1 MLQFFL
7 RSRWK
12 GVSVFASSLLL
23 SACNF
28 NLANS
33 PFDGIRSF
41 NNSNNSNQLTMIV
54 LDSSDRAFA
63 REMVTFLGRNKVQV
77 LTKNS
82 TAGEMVQV
90 INRSSYEQYLAYLA
104 NQHGYASWSE
114 WQQQPAE
121 PVLLEELREVP
132 DDSFRAATTTNTGVA
147 AKAQAGSDVSSQV
160 SAQANSSEANV
171 EGVGKKTLEDLPAH
185 TERFD
190 FAKFWAVYPNVKIR
204 QQVLQV
210 WNPEQDPTGFKTLFQ
225 GAHATATWLN
235 SAELRSFLKFGLF
248 GTGVGIMSQEQ
259 WLALQA
265 AVPNHQL
272 LEFTP
277 AIEGC
282 REELS
287 FTCVARY
294 VPTLRVTNINTQTKA
309 LSVFPN
315 NGVVAQ
321 EAFIVSINTELLIP
335 GAGVIQLNDMSQN
348 DYVSNQYTPLASI
361 NRNSLLLTTAYK
373 DLSRKIATKVVFV
386 YNNQKIGDR
395 QQWQQLK

>member
-7 RSRWK
+7 RNKWWGCST
-12 GVSVFASSLLL
+12 VASSLLL

-33 PFDGIRSF
+33 PFDGIPSF
-41 NNSNNSNQLTMIV
+41 NNSNNINQLQVIA
-54 LDSSDRAFA
+54 LESSDKGFA
-63 REMVTFLGRNKVQV
+63 REMMSFLGRNKVQV

-82 TAGEMVQV
+82 TPNELLSV
-90 INRSSYEQYLAYLA
+90 INQTSYEQYLAYLA
-104 NQHGYASWSE
+104 NSRGYTSWWE
-114 WQQQPAE
+114 WQNAQAQRVVVTPIPQVTTEGSEATKISSAYSSVALALEQLPA
-121 PVLLEELREVP
+121 
-132 DDSFRAATTTNTGVA
+132 GVA
-147 AKAQAGSDVSSQV
+147 
-160 SAQANSSEANV
+160 
-171 EGVGKKTLEDLPAH
+171 
-185 TERFD
+185 RFD
-190 FAKFWAVYPNVKIR
+190 FAKFWMGYPNSKLR
-204 QQVLQV
+204 QQVLQA
-210 WNPEQDPTGFKTLFQ
+210 WNPEQDPQGFTTLFR
-225 GAHATATWLN
+225 GEYVTMSWLA
-235 SAELRSFLKFGLF
+235 SSELRKFLQEGIFGAQADVL
-248 GTGVGIMSQEQ
+248 SQEQ

-265 AVPNHQL
+265 AVPNQQL

-282 REELS
+282 RKDLS

-294 VPTLRVTNINTQTKA
+294 VPTLRVTNITTQTKA

-321 EAFIVSINTELLIP
+321 EAFIVALSSELSIP
-335 GAGVIQLNDMSQN
+335 GAGVIQLNDTSQN

-386 YNNQKIGDR
+386 YNNQKIGNR
-395 QQWQQLK
+395 QQWQQFK